1 MYGRGLPEEMSQY
14 SSTDVPG
21 MRILSSCSAVVI
33 TSSVRSSS
41 SFSWAAASALCHW
54 SGDYLNPGKRVR
66 DDDVLAGNVADIC
79 GELKDEIQVVK
90 LVWWAL
96 VSLLVEGE
104 GERFVVRQD
113 DEMPGLQ
120 HVTEI
125 PHNLRSPGAPC
136 LKHCTFAVLGLAS
149 WRRRRGAARHLA
161 HPVGGLHPWWWLKHP

>member
-1 MYGRGLPEEMSQY
+1 
-14 SSTDVPG
+14 
-21 MRILSSCSAVVI
+21 
-33 TSSVRSSS
+33 
-41 SFSWAAASALCHW
+41 
-54 SGDYLNPGKRVR
+54 
-66 DDDVLAGNVADIC
+66 LAGNVADIC